1 MTKTTS
7 ERIQEKLYLQD
18 PDTTKRLIYMDKKIN
33 LHTKLD

>member
-7 ERIQEKLYLQD
+7 KRIQEKLYLQD

-33 LHTKLD
+33 LYTKLD